1 MNVGSR
7 HRLSRKRAISFVVML
22 IAGVWFLAASTRPVR
37 AVPTPA
43 PDSMK
48 TPTPGE
54 FGPTVID
61 ENGILRFSATPTLLL
76 PSAKPESV
84 SYRLPLIRQRG
95 LTWLGEPTARGCTA
109 ASVAMILRYW
119 NLESETNQT
128 FSAQELIDRNTL
140 QGQFNP
146 NSGLS
151 IENVADDL
159 AFLGYEL
166 AILRGGDKESLLD
179 ALEEFGPIAVL
190 CKLGW
195 KPTGANHMSVVAAY
209 NAESDRLIV
218 YDPNLNQPLDI
229 AWQTFDNIWGL
240 DYSAAQDG
248 SLRRAFFI
256 IVPIET
262 QPPSAR

>member
-1 MNVGSR
+1 
-7 HRLSRKRAISFVVML
+7 ML
-22 IAGVWFLAASTRPVR
+22 IAGVWLLAASTRPVR

-43 PDSMK
+43 PDTMK

-61 ENGILRFSATPTLLL
+61 ENGILRFSATPTLLFL

-128 FSAQELIDRNTL
+128 LSAQELIDRNTL

>member
-1 MNVGSR
+1 
-7 HRLSRKRAISFVVML
+7 ML

-61 ENGILRFSATPTLLL
+61 ENGILRFSATPTLLFL

-128 FSAQELIDRNTL
+128 LSAQELIDRNTL

>member
-1 MNVGSR
+1 
-7 HRLSRKRAISFVVML
+7 ML
-22 IAGVWFLAASTRPVR
+22 IAGVWLLAASTRPVR

-43 PDSMK
+43 PDTMK

-61 ENGILRFSATPTLLL
+61 ENGILRFSATPTLLFL

-128 FSAQELIDRNTL
+128 LSAQELIDRNTL

-159 AFLGYEL
+159 ASLGYEL

>member
-1 MNVGSR
+1 
-7 HRLSRKRAISFVVML
+7 ML